1 MKRILLTALITAL
14 VIGCG
19 GPKTT
24 NLTQAANQK
33 TIESIPDW
41 FLNKPQDPSY
51 LFATATMT
59 SRDLQ
64 MAIQKAKVEAQ
75 RDIGEQ
81 LGTQLGALTK
91 QFREEIGS
99 QGDSELIESSTQV
112 VKLVTKQTL
121 VGARIDKKEIQN
133 ENGIYRAYVLMS
145 LPMGAANQA
154 LMDQIK
160 ANERLYTE
168 FRASKTFQE
177 LDEELQNAQ

>member
-1 MKRILLTALITAL
+1 MRWILPTALIAAL

-24 NLTQAANQK
+24 NLSQAASKK
-33 TIESIPDW
+33 TIESMPDW

-75 RDIGEQ
+75 RDLGEQ
-81 LGTQLGALTK
+81 LGTELGALTK

-99 QGDSELIESSTQV
+99 QGDSELIESSTQA

-121 VGARIDKKEIQN
+121 TGARVDKKEILN

-145 LPMGAANQA
+145 LPLGAANQA

-160 ANERLYTE
+160 ANQRLYTE
-168 FRASKTFQE
+168 FKASQAFQE
-177 LDEELQNAQ
+177 LDAELEKAR